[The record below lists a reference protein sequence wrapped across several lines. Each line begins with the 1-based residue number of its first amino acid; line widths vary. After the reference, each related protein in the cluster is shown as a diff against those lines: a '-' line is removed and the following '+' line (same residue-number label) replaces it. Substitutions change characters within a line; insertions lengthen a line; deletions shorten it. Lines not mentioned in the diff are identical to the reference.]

1 MNINELNSKIEEI
14 DFKTKQFI
22 KRLNDENMIKLE
34 NKYNKCLTL
43 IREEIE
49 NYTNREDKENE
60 SLYVNTIN
68 LLMKELDTLALSI
81 QLFSNKVDESTI
93 YTFIEKLPV
102 NEKVKNKFINVSLN
116 LLSKNM
122 ISELSYILS
131 ILDSEEVNEKLLNFN
146 QLTRE
151 EKDNY
156 LKKASSQYSKGI
168 INKEETQI
176 LDNISYLTYLL
187 ISSEKEYYDEKL
199 LEIFLDSIIDY
210 PIIIDNKRVIFNFY
224 DLINQFEVIDI
235 QMSSVDT
242 IKSISYQV
250 PQTGEN
256 IYIENIG
263 NAVLSKHFFPNNH
276 SSIRYYLN
284 DIEIS
289 ETDYNTFLEVSKKY
303 NNKKYKTPVFD
314 DERFLADIHQGPI
327 LEEKEEASS
336 EDIEH
341 PLEYLK
347 KKNSRKK

>member
-1 MNINELNSKIEEI
+1 
-14 DFKTKQFI
+14 
-22 KRLNDENMIKLE
+22 
-34 NKYNKCLTL
+34 
-43 IREEIE
+43 
-49 NYTNREDKENE
+49 
-60 SLYVNTIN
+60 
-68 LLMKELDTLALSI
+68 
-81 QLFSNKVDESTI
+81 
-93 YTFIEKLPV
+93 
-102 NEKVKNKFINVSLN
+102 
-116 LLSKNM
+116 M

-131 ILDSEEVNEKLLNFN
+131 ILDSEEVNEKLLNYN

-156 LKKASSQYSKGI
+156 LKKAFSQYSKGI

-176 LDNISYLTYLL
+176 LDNISYLTDLL
-187 ISSEKEYYDEKL
+187 ISSEKEYYNEKL

-210 PIIIDNKRVIFNFY
+210 PIIIIDNKRVIFNSY
-224 DLINQFEVIDI
+224 DLTNQFEVLDI

-284 DIEIS
+284 DFELS
-289 ETDYNTFLEVSKKY
+289 ENDYYTFLEVSKKN

-314 DERFLADIHQGPI
+314 DERFLADILKGPVLDEGENDFDSSI
-327 LEEKEEASS
+327 IRLFGSENIEVYLDEKTREELIVHRYPYYNFICSERFPTDDSYSIKYYINNEEVSINDV
-336 EDIEH
+336 EN

-347 KKNSRKK
+347 KKKSRKV

>member
-1 MNINELNSKIEEI
+1 MNLNELNSKIEEI

-22 KRLNDENMIKLE
+22 KRLNNENMIKLE

-131 ILDSEEVNEKLLNFN
+131 ILDSEEVNEKILNFN

-210 PIIIDNKRVIFNFY
+210 PIIIIDNKRDVFNFY
-224 DLINQFEVIDI
+224 DSINQFEVLDI

-242 IKSISYQV
+242 IKSISYQI

-263 NAVLSKHFFPNNH
+263 NAVLSKHFFPDNH

-284 DIEIS
+284 DIELS
-289 ETDYNTFLEVSKKY
+289 EDDYYTFLEV
-303 NNKKYKTPVFD
+303 
-314 DERFLADIHQGPI
+314 
-327 LEEKEEASS
+327 S

-341 PLEYLK
+341 PLENLK
-347 KKNSRKK
+347 RKIQ

>member
-1 MNINELNSKIEEI
+1 
-14 DFKTKQFI
+14 
-22 KRLNDENMIKLE
+22 
-34 NKYNKCLTL
+34 
-43 IREEIE
+43 
-49 NYTNREDKENE
+49 
-60 SLYVNTIN
+60 
-68 LLMKELDTLALSI
+68 
-81 QLFSNKVDESTI
+81 
-93 YTFIEKLPV
+93 
-102 NEKVKNKFINVSLN
+102 
-116 LLSKNM
+116 M

-131 ILDSEEVNEKLLNFN
+131 ILDSEEVNEKLLNYN

-156 LKKASSQYSKGI
+156 LKKAFSQYSKGI

-176 LDNISYLTYLL
+176 LDNISYLTDLL
-187 ISSEKEYYDEKL
+187 ISSEKEYYNEKL

-210 PIIIDNKRVIFNFY
+210 PIIIIDNKRVIFNSY
-224 DLINQFEVIDI
+224 DLTNQFEVLDI

-284 DIEIS
+284 DFELS
-289 ETDYNTFLEVSKKY
+289 ENDYYTFLEVSKKN

-314 DERFLADIHQGPI
+314 DERFLADILKGPVLDEGENDFDSSI
-327 LEEKEEASS
+327 IRLFGSENIEVYLDEKTREELIVHRYPYYNFICSERFPTDDSYSIKYYINNEEVSINDV
-336 EDIEH
+336 EN

-347 KKNSRKK
+347 KKNSRKV